1 MAFLYPHNRLLA
13 VISQRYRRL
22 EEFFVEIYNAV
33 KGISL
38 KKGISIYKLE
48 KNLGYPNGSISKWN
62 RQIPNAVR
70 LQEVADYL
78 GVTSSYILSQSRK
91 ER

>member
-1 MAFLYPHNRLLA
+1 M
-13 VISQRYRRL
+13 
-22 EEFFVEIYNAV
+22 EIYNAV

-48 KNLGYPNGSISKWN
+48 KSLGYPNGSISKWN

>member
-1 MAFLYPHNRLLA
+1 M
-13 VISQRYRRL
+13 
-22 EEFFVEIYNAV
+22 EIYNAV

-48 KNLGYPNGSISKWN
+48 KNLGYSNGSISKWN

>member
-1 MAFLYPHNRLLA
+1 MGLRDVIKDLA
-13 VISQRYRRL
+13 VKKKISVAEL
-22 EEFFVEIYNAV
+22 ERT
-33 KGISL
+33 
-38 KKGISIYKLE
+38 
-48 KNLGYPNGSISKWN
+48 LGFGNGSISKWN

>member
-1 MAFLYPHNRLLA
+1 M
-13 VISQRYRRL
+13 
-22 EEFFVEIYNAV
+22 EIYNAV

-38 KKGISIYKLE
+38 KNGISIYKLE

>member
-1 MAFLYPHNRLLA
+1 M
-13 VISQRYRRL
+13 
-22 EEFFVEIYNAV
+22 EIYNAV

-38 KKGISIYKLE
+38 KKGISNYKLE

>member
-1 MAFLYPHNRLLA
+1 M
-13 VISQRYRRL
+13 
-22 EEFFVEIYNAV
+22 EIYNAV

-62 RQIPNAVR
+62 RQITNAVR

>member
-1 MAFLYPHNRLLA
+1 M
-13 VISQRYRRL
+13 
-22 EEFFVEIYNAV
+22 
-33 KGISL
+33 

>member
-1 MAFLYPHNRLLA
+1 M
-13 VISQRYRRL
+13 Q
-22 EEFFVEIYNAV
+22 IYNAV